1 MNARYGLL
9 LRLLAYLRPHW
20 LALAVGITLAAV
32 VSGAQALIAWLIKPV
47 MDEIFVKHD
56 TRMLALIP
64 LAVVGAYIV
73 KGVARYGQSYLMASV
88 GERVVAGLRRELYS
102 HLQGMS
108 LGFFTSVHSGDLVAR
123 TITDVNRVAR
133 LASIILVNS
142 FRDVWMIVALLIVM
156 FVREWK
162 LALIAAAVFPL
173 VALTIRALSRQL
185 YKINRRTQ
193 ERTAELTVVLQ
204 ESFTGI
210 KITKAF
216 GREELAQARFDGVNN
231 RLLRLALK
239 DSRLDQLS
247 GPLMEVLGALGIMGA
262 LWYGGFRV
270 VSGALTPGEF
280 FSFTAAVF
288 LLYQP
293 VRQISRSVNGVQQS
307 MSSVERVF
315 EILDIPP
322 TVVDSPGAVIVNEFR
337 DRIVFDH
344 VFFRYPAADSDVLSD
359 ICLTVSKGE
368 TVALVGLSG
377 GGKTTLTDLLLRF
390 HDVGA
395 GHISIDGRDVRDVTV
410 ASLRQLMGIVTQG
423 TFLFQDTV
431 ERNIAFGKSGAT
443 REEIERAAQAA
454 QAHDFITAMPHG
466 YATLVGERGVNLSG
480 GQRQRIAVA
489 RAFLRNPPILVL
501 DEATSE
507 LDAESEFLVRQALL
521 ALMAGRTVLIVA
533 HRLAT
538 VRDADRVVVMQE
550 GRVVEEGRPEDLI
563 VRNDSV
569 YRRLAALQGLDATR
583 A

>member
-1 MNARYGLL
+1 MTARYGLL
-9 LRLLAYLRPHW
+9 LRLLGYLQPHW
-20 LALAVGITLAAV
+20 VALTVGITLAAV

-47 MDEIFVKHD
+47 MDDIFVKHD
-56 TRMLALIP
+56 TRMLTLIP
-64 LAVVGAYIV
+64 LAVLGAYIV

-88 GERVVAGLRRELYS
+88 GERVVATLRHELYR

-108 LGFFTSVHSGDLVAR
+108 LGFFTSVHSGELVAR

-142 FRDVWMIVALLIVM
+142 FRDVWMVVALLAVM
-156 FVREWK
+156 FFREWT
-162 LALIAAAVFPL
+162 LALIAATIFPFVAV
-173 VALTIRALSRQL
+173 TIRALSRQL

-193 ERTAELTVVLQ
+193 ERTAELSVVLQ

-210 KITKAF
+210 KIIKAF
-216 GREELAQARFDGVNN
+216 GREDLAQARFDGVNN

-239 DSRLDQLS
+239 DARLDQLS
-247 GPLMEVLGALGIMGA
+247 GPLMEILGALGIMGA

-307 MSSVERVF
+307 MGSVERVF
-315 EILDIPP
+315 EILDMAP
-322 TVVDSPGAVIVNEFR
+322 TVVDAPHVAVLNEFR

-344 VFFRYPAADSDVLSD
+344 VSFRYPAADAAALSDV
-359 ICLTVSKGE
+359 CLTVSKGE

-395 GHISIDGRDVRDVTV
+395 GRISIDGRDIREVSV
-410 ASLRQLMGIVTQG
+410 ASLRRLMGVVTQG
-423 TFLFQDTV
+423 TFLFQDTI
-431 ERNIAFGKSGAT
+431 ERNIAFGKLGAT
-443 REEIERAAQAA
+443 RDEVERAARAAQA
-454 QAHDFITAMPHG
+454 HEFITAMPQG

-507 LDAESEFLVRQALL
+507 LDAESEFLVQQALVG
-521 ALMAGRTVLIVA
+521 LMTGRTVLIVA

-538 VRDADRVVVMQE
+538 IRNADRVVVMQD
-550 GRVVEEGRPEDLI
+550 GRVVEEGRHHELL
-563 VRNDSV
+563 VRDDSV
-569 YRRLAALQGLDATR
+569 YRRLAVLQGLDGTQA
-583 A
+583 

>member
-1 MNARYGLL
+1 
-9 LRLLAYLRPHW
+9 
-20 LALAVGITLAAV
+20 
-32 VSGAQALIAWLIKPV
+32 
-47 MDEIFVKHD
+47 
-56 TRMLALIP
+56 
-64 LAVVGAYIV
+64 
-73 KGVARYGQSYLMASV
+73 
-88 GERVVAGLRRELYS
+88 
-102 HLQGMS
+102 
-108 LGFFTSVHSGDLVAR
+108 
-123 TITDVNRVAR
+123 
-133 LASIILVNS
+133 
-142 FRDVWMIVALLIVM
+142 
-156 FVREWK
+156 
-162 LALIAAAVFPL
+162 
-173 VALTIRALSRQL
+173 
-185 YKINRRTQ
+185 
-193 ERTAELTVVLQ
+193 
-204 ESFTGI
+204 
-210 KITKAF
+210 
-216 GREELAQARFDGVNN
+216 
-231 RLLRLALK
+231 
-239 DSRLDQLS
+239 
-247 GPLMEVLGALGIMGA
+247 
-262 LWYGGFRV
+262 
-270 VSGALTPGEF
+270 
-280 FSFTAAVF
+280 
-288 LLYQP
+288 
-293 VRQISRSVNGVQQS
+293 
-307 MSSVERVF
+307 
-315 EILDIPP
+315 
-322 TVVDSPGAVIVNEFR
+322 
-337 DRIVFDH
+337 
-344 VFFRYPAADSDVLSD
+344 
-359 ICLTVSKGE
+359 
-368 TVALVGLSG
+368 VGLSG

>member
-1 MNARYGLL
+1 MAAREVSRWAGRGVAQAACDPALVSTRRRCRADPRAAERRQRQPRDLGTRAVRDLAPNLRRGPRAEPHRGPSGVDRLSGRHQPQNGGHVPRVHSMNARYGLL

-20 LALAVGITLAAV
+20 VALAVGITLAAV

-56 TRMLALIP
+56 TRMLTLIP
-64 LAVVGAYIV
+64 LAVLGAYIV

-142 FRDVWMIVALLIVM
+142 FRDVWMIVALLVVM

-162 LALIAAAVFPL
+162 LALIAAAIFPL
-173 VALTIRALSRQL
+173 VAITIRALSRQL

-193 ERTAELTVVLQ
+193 ERTAELNVVLQ

-216 GREELAQARFDGVNN
+216 GREELAQARFDGVNQ
-231 RLLRLALK
+231 RLLTLALK

-270 VSGALTPGEF
+270 VSGAFTPGEF

-307 MSSVERVF
+307 MGSVERVF
-315 EILDIPP
+315 EILDMPP
-322 TVVDSPGAVIVNEFR
+322 TVVDSPR
-337 DRIVFDH
+337 
-344 VFFRYPAADSDVLSD
+344 
-359 ICLTVSKGE
+359 
-368 TVALVGLSG
+368 
-377 GGKTTLTDLLLRF
+377 
-390 HDVGA
+390 
-395 GHISIDGRDVRDVTV
+395 
-410 ASLRQLMGIVTQG
+410 
-423 TFLFQDTV
+423 
-431 ERNIAFGKSGAT
+431 
-443 REEIERAAQAA
+443 
-454 QAHDFITAMPHG
+454 
-466 YATLVGERGVNLSG
+466 
-480 GQRQRIAVA
+480 
-489 RAFLRNPPILVL
+489 
-501 DEATSE
+501 
-507 LDAESEFLVRQALL
+507 
-521 ALMAGRTVLIVA
+521 
-533 HRLAT
+533 
-538 VRDADRVVVMQE
+538 
-550 GRVVEEGRPEDLI
+550 
-563 VRNDSV
+563 
-569 YRRLAALQGLDATR
+569 
-583 A
+583 

>member
-20 LALAVGITLAAV
+20 VALAVGITLAAV

-56 TRMLALIP
+56 TRMLTLIP
-64 LAVVGAYIV
+64 LAVLGAYIV

-142 FRDVWMIVALLIVM
+142 FRDVWMIVALLVVM

-162 LALIAAAVFPL
+162 LALIAAAIFPL
-173 VALTIRALSRQL
+173 VAITIRALSRQL

-193 ERTAELTVVLQ
+193 ERTAELNVVLQ

-216 GREELAQARFDGVNN
+216 GREELAQARFDGVNQ
-231 RLLRLALK
+231 RLLTLALK

-270 VSGALTPGEF
+270 VSGAFTPGEF

-307 MSSVERVF
+307 MGSVERVF
-315 EILDIPP
+315 EILDMPP
-322 TVVDSPGAVIVNEFR
+322 TVVDSPRAVVVNDFR
-337 DRIVFDH
+337 DRIVFEH
-344 VFFRYPAADSDVLSD
+344 VCFRYPAADSDVLSD
-359 ICLTVSKGE
+359 ICLTVNKGE

-395 GHISIDGRDVRDVTV
+395 GRISIDGRDIRDVTV

-431 ERNIAFGKSGAT
+431 ERNIAFGKSEAT
-443 REEIERAAQAA
+443 REEIEGAARAA

-538 VRDADRVVVMQE
+538 VRTADRVVVMQE
-550 GRVVEEGRPEDLI
+550 GRVVEEGRHEDLI
-563 VRNDSV
+563 ARDDSV